1 MAYDALSDVLRAVRL
16 QSAVFF
22 DVEAT
27 APWVAESPSGS
38 VLAPYV
44 MPGAEHVIQ
53 FHVATRGECWATLL
67 PDSDTKLLLC
77 ESDVVAFPQGDSHAM
92 SSSPGM
98 RAQPDLNVFQRPSDP
113 GALPIM
119 VNFEGEAGQP
129 DGHLI
134 CGFFGCD
141 ATPFNPLLEA
151 LPRMIHM
158 RGSEGSGWIGR
169 LAEFAQLEAKDRRAG
184 SASVLTKL
192 GELMFIDMVRH
203 YLGGLSSGSAGWL
216 SALGDKHVGRVIS
229 LIHEAPAENWSLA
242 SLARE
247 AGLSR
252 SSLAERFQRFVG
264 KPPMQYLALWRMQ
277 VASSMLAGGE
287 PSIARVASKV
297 GYESE
302 AAFSRAFKRTV
313 GHSPSEWRVR
323 RAAARWENR
332 SGGGDGIRTHDAG
345 FPA

>member
-1 MAYDALSDVLRAVRL
+1 MSYDALSDVLRAVRL

-22 DVEAT
+22 DVEAC
-27 APWVAESPSGS
+27 APWVAESPHAN
-38 VLAPYV
+38 VLAPHV

-53 FHVATRGECWATLL
+53 FHVVTRGQCWATLL
-67 PDSDTKLLLC
+67 PDRDKLVLLS
-77 ESDVVAFPQGDSHAM
+77 EGDFVAFPQGDPHVM

-98 RAQPDLNVFQRPSDP
+98 RAPIPDMKIFKRPSDP
-113 GALPIM
+113 AALPIL
-119 VNFEGEAGQP
+119 VNFEGETGSRP
-129 DGHLI
+129 DGHVV

-158 RGSEGSGWIGR
+158 RATDGRGWIGQ
-169 LAEFAQLEAKDRRAG
+169 LAEFAQIEAKDRRAG

-192 GELMFIDMVRH
+192 GELMFIDIVRH
-203 YLGGLSSGSAGWL
+203 HLAGASSGSAGWL
-216 SALGDKHVGRVIS
+216 AALGDKHVGRVLS
-229 LIHEAPAENWSLA
+229 LIHEAPAEGWTLET
-242 SLARE
+242 LARE

-264 KPPMQYLALWRMQ
+264 KPPMQYLSLWRMQ
-277 VASSMLAGGE
+277 IASSMLAGGE
-287 PSIARVASKV
+287 ASIARVAGKV

-313 GHSPSEWRVR
+313 GHSPSDWRER
-323 RAAARWENR
+323 RAALR
-332 SGGGDGIRTHDAG
+332 
-345 FPA
+345 

>member
-1 MAYDALSDVLRAVRL
+1 MSYDALSDVLRAVRL

-22 DVEAT
+22 DVEASS
-27 APWVAESPSGS
+27 PWIAESPAAN

-44 MPGAEHVIQ
+44 MPGAEHVIP
-53 FHVATRGECWATLL
+53 FHVVTRGECWATLL
-67 PDSDTKLLLC
+67 PDPDTKLLLS
-77 ESDVVAFPQGDSHAM
+77 EGDVVAFPQGDPHVM

-98 RAQPDLNVFQRPSDP
+98 RAQPDLNVFRRPSDP
-113 GALPIM
+113 DALPIT
-119 VNFEGEAGQP
+119 VNLEGRGGQP
-129 DGHLI
+129 DGHLV

-141 ATPFNPLLEA
+141 ATPFNPLLGA

-158 RGSEGSGWIGR
+158 RGSEGSGRIGR
-169 LAEFAQLEAKDRRAG
+169 LTEFAQIEAKDRRAG

-192 GELMFIDMVRH
+192 GELMFIDIVRH
-203 YLGGLSSGSAGWL
+203 HLGELSDASAGWL
-216 SALGDKHVGRVIS
+216 AALGDRHVGRAIS
-229 LIHEAPAENWSLA
+229 LIHEAPAENWSLE

-287 PSIARVASKV
+287 ASVARVAGKV

-302 AAFSRAFKRTV
+302 AAFSRAFKRAV
-313 GHSPSEWRVR
+313 GHSPTAWRER
-323 RAAARWENR
+323 RRKESALNAN
-332 SGGGDGIRTHDAG
+332 
-345 FPA
+345 

>member
-1 MAYDALSDVLRAVRL
+1 MSYDALSDVLRAVRL

-22 DVEAT
+22 DVEAC
-27 APWVAESPSGS
+27 APWVAESPPAN
-38 VLAPYV
+38 VLAPHV

-53 FHVATRGECWATLL
+53 FHVVTRGQCWATLL
-67 PDSDTKLLLC
+67 PDRDKLVLLS
-77 ESDVVAFPQGDSHAM
+77 EGDFVAFPQGDPHVM
-92 SSSPGM
+92 SSAPSM
-98 RAQPDLNVFQRPSDP
+98 RAPLPDMKLFKRPSDP

-119 VNFEGEAGQP
+119 VNFEGEAGSGA
-129 DGHLI
+129 DGHVV

-158 RGSEGSGWIGR
+158 RGSDGRGWIGQ
-169 LAEFAQLEAKDRRAG
+169 LAAFAQIEAKDRRAG

-192 GELMFIDMVRH
+192 GELMFIDIVRH
-203 YLGGLSSGSAGWL
+203 HLDGLSNGSAGWL
-216 SALGDKHVGRVIS
+216 AALGDKHVGRVLS
-229 LIHEAPAENWSLA
+229 LIHEAPADGWTLE

-264 KPPMQYLALWRMQ
+264 KPPMQYLSLWRMQ
-277 VASSMLAGGE
+277 IASSMLAGGE
-287 PSIARVASKV
+287 ASIARVAGKV

-313 GHSPSEWRVR
+313 GHSPSEWRER
-323 RAAARWENR
+323 RADFR
-332 SGGGDGIRTHDAG
+332 
-345 FPA
+345 